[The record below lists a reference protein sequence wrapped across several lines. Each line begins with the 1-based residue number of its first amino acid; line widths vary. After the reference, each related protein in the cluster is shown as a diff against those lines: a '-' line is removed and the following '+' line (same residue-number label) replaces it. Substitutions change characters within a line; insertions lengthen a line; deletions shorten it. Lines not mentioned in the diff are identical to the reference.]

1 MRMRAKATRG
11 CVVAV
16 LTCMTVSCIAT
27 VAWAAASVTIPAGSP
42 KNLQVITVTGS
53 GFPVHDKDPTGL
65 AILECADPG
74 GTVAKLPSS
83 ALTCDGST
91 TSPLQINTDSQG
103 NFTAKYRVFALST
116 VNAESNINCN
126 KTHFC
131 VLWVGVD
138 FNGDFLGPH
147 AFSNAFEVGA
157 PSSPASGSSS
167 AIFIVL
173 PVVVI
178 VVAGGAFLVARAR
191 RRNPSVSSASS
202 S

>member
-1 MRMRAKATRG
+1 MRMRARTLG
-11 CVVAV
+11 TCVVAIV
-16 LTCMTVSCIAT
+16 TCTTFTCFAT
-27 VAWAAASVTIPAGSP
+27 LAWAAASVTIPAGYP
-42 KNLQVITVTGS
+42 QNNQVISVTGS
-53 GFPVHDKDPTGL
+53 GFPVHVKDPTGL

-74 GTVAKLPSS
+74 GTVAKLPTS

-103 NFTAKYRVFALST
+103 NFKAKYRVFALSDLKG
-116 VNAESNINCN
+116 SNINCD

-147 AFSNAFEVGA
+147 AFSSAFEVGA
-157 PSSPASGSSS
+157 IGSATSGSSS
-167 AIFIVL
+167 TIFIVI
-173 PVVVI
+173 PIVVV

-191 RRNPSVSSASS
+191 RRSPSQMSASS